1 MVRAQTRSEEDAMR
15 RSRLG
20 SIIATVAIAASM
32 TACAS
37 SGASSAPSSA
47 ASAPA
52 GSAAAGSVAVELS
65 EWQVVP
71 ASASASAGSV
81 TFAVANKGTMIHEFV
96 VVKTD
101 LKADALP
108 VVDHKI
114 DESTLTPVDEIE
126 DIEVAATPSLTVD
139 LTAGHYVL
147 LCNIET
153 HTSGHAR
160 RLRRRLG
167 PQGGRRWRGTSSS
180 GSSSGSSRY
189 WRPTPAGCTCR
200 RMPRAITASTWR
212 PRASVTRRPGSPARA
227 SARAMSATT

>member
-1 MVRAQTRSEEDAMR
+1 MR
-15 RSRLG
+15 RTSLG
-20 SIIATVAIAASM
+20 SIIATVAIAASAA
-32 TACAS
+32 ACSPS
-37 SGASSAPSSA
+37 SASSAPSA
-47 ASAPA
+47 APSAPA

-65 EWQVVP
+65 EYKVAP
-71 ASASASAGSV
+71 ASATAAAGSV

-139 LTAGHYVL
+139 LAAGHYVL

-153 HTSGHAR
+153 HYEQGMHADFD
-160 RLRRRLG
+160 
-167 PQGGRRWRGTSSS
+167 
-180 GSSSGSSRY
+180 
-189 WRPTPAGCTCR
+189 
-200 RMPRAITASTWR
+200 
-212 PRASVTRRPGSPARA
+212 VN
-227 SARAMSATT
+227 